1 MHRIPHGKSD
11 NKSRE
16 GIRPVVFV
24 QHCLLCSSADFL
36 VAYPTKALGT
46 NVIFLT
52 MLVMIKEKLKYISIN
67 ASHSNYMISNLGFIL
82 ADAGY
87 DVWFGNYRGNT
98 YSRRHEHLDPE
109 DLDFWQWR

>member
-11 NKSRE
+11 NKSQE

-46 NVIFLT
+46 DVIFSE
-52 MLVMIKEKLKYISIN
+52 MLGTFNIPRSIY

-109 DLDFWQWR
+109 ELDFWQWR

>member
-46 NVIFLT
+46 NRT
-52 MLVMIKEKLKYISIN
+52 LKK
-67 ASHSNYMISNLGFIL
+67 
-82 ADAGY
+82 
-87 DVWFGNYRGNT
+87 
-98 YSRRHEHLDPE
+98 
-109 DLDFWQWR
+109 QW

>member
-11 NKSRE
+11 NKSQE

-46 NVIFLT
+46 NVIYLNN
-52 MLVMIKEKLKYISIN
+52 VADVNIPRSIN
-67 ASHSNYMISNLGFIL
+67 VNVIAIIPFQI
-82 ADAGY
+82 
-87 DVWFGNYRGNT
+87 
-98 YSRRHEHLDPE
+98 
-109 DLDFWQWR
+109 

>member
-46 NVIFLT
+46 NVIFQT
-52 MLVMIKEKLKYISIN
+52 KKNQEYKSTN
-67 ASHSNYMISNLGFIL
+67 AM
-82 ADAGY
+82 
-87 DVWFGNYRGNT
+87 W
-98 YSRRHEHLDPE
+98 
-109 DLDFWQWR
+109 

>member
-16 GIRPVVFV
+16 EIRPVVFV

-46 NVIFLT
+46 DVIFLA
-52 MLVMIKEKLKYISIN
+52 MLVMFKVKIYLK
-67 ASHSNYMISNLGFIL
+67 
-82 ADAGY
+82 
-87 DVWFGNYRGNT
+87 V
-98 YSRRHEHLDPE
+98 
-109 DLDFWQWR
+109 